1 MTGASSGIGKQLA
14 LDLFKYGSKVIL
26 AARSTEILLSL
37 RDEMKEM
44 MGNCGEDFMH
54 EPKILTM
61 DLEKLEIIP
70 SKAEE
75 ALSLFGHVDIL
86 VNNAGMSVR
95 GGCLETELAVFTRLM
110 NVNFLGVVELTR
122 CLVPG
127 MLARP
132 AGGHVVVVSSV
143 QGRLPVPH
151 RAAYTA
157 SKHAVQAWADSLRA
171 ELSHTRVAVT
181 VISPGYVDTNLSRNA
196 LTGSGARHGQ
206 LDAATSSGY
215 SVQRVSGEILAGVVR
230 GEAELVLAPLH
241 VRLAILV
248 RTLLP
253 GLYRWIMARRA
264 AGERNKRD

>member
-1 MTGASSGIGKQLA
+1 
-14 LDLFKYGSKVIL
+14 
-26 AARSTEILLSL
+26 
-37 RDEMKEM
+37 
-44 MGNCGEDFMH
+44 
-54 EPKILTM
+54 
-61 DLEKLEIIP
+61 
-70 SKAEE
+70 
-75 ALSLFGHVDIL
+75 
-86 VNNAGMSVR
+86 MSVR

-196 LTGSGARHGQ
+196 LN
-206 LDAATSSGY
+206 SSG
-215 SVQRVSGEILAGVVR
+215 
-230 GEAELVLAPLH
+230 
-241 VRLAILV
+241 
-248 RTLLP
+248 
-253 GLYRWIMARRA
+253 
-264 AGERNKRD
+264 RNKAICPEQQFSFKVVSQKCVLGYYPIYRKLTLI